1 MWYIIGVVVFIGV
14 LIFIFWFINRQGS
27 DYDELDQRRWNARWQ
42 KIQTLLQ
49 EKNDFAWRQAVI
61 EADNIFDDLLKHKGF
76 GGSSLGERLKI
87 AQGRYKELRAVW
99 PAHILRNRL
108 VHETDAPISQQQAK
122 KAVTDFYTALQTLGL
137 HIK

>member
-1 MWYIIGVVVFIGV
+1 MWYIAGVIIFIGV

-27 DYDELDQRRWNARWQ
+27 DYDELDQKNIHLKWQ
-42 KIQTLLQ
+42 KIHTLLQ

-61 EADNIFDDLLKHKGF
+61 EADNIFDELLKHKGF

-108 VHETDAPISQQQAK
+108 VHETDTHINQHQAK
-122 KAVTDFYTALQTLGL
+122 KAVADFQVALRALGL